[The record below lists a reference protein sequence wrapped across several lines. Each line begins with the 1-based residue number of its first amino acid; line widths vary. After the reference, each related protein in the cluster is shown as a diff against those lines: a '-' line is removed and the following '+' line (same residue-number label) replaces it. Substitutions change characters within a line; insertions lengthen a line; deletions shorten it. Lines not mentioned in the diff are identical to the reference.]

1 MLRAV
6 LVVAVT
12 AALLAVSLPVV
23 DSARI
28 DYAETRVADELDRFE
43 RAAEIL
49 AAEND
54 PVPSGETPARRV
66 LTLRL
71 PVESWGSA
79 SVSRFELPDGKS
91 TVTWV
96 VAGSGI
102 HRRRLAD
109 GLVVGQSG
117 GLTLGGSGPQRLVL
131 TLRQRHGETVVVASR
146 PSFISDAGASPGHVR
161 PGPSA
166 GG

>member
-23 DSARI
+23 DSARV
-28 DYAETRVADELDRFE
+28 DYAETRVADELDRIE
-43 RAAEIL
+43 RAAETL

-54 PVPSGETPARRV
+54 PVDHGETPARRV
-66 LTLRL
+66 LPLRL
-71 PVESWGSA
+71 PVESWASA
-79 SVSRFELPDGKS
+79 GVSRFDLPEGES
-91 TVTWV
+91 TVTWSV
-96 VAGSGI
+96 GDSGT

-117 GLTLGGSGPQRLVL
+117 GLQLDGSGPQRLVL
-131 TLRQRHGETVVVASR
+131 TLRQRNGEAVVVASR

-161 PGPSA
+161 P
-166 GG
+166 